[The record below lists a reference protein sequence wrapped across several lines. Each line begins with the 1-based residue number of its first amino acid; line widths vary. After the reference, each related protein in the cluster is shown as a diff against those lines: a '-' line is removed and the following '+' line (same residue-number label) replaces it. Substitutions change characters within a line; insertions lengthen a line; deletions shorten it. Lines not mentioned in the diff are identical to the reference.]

1 MEPQCPSGTPI
12 LDKTNCV
19 CKRVTKGLP
28 RCPKG
33 SRRDRKTLKC
43 VPNSTKKTARVSSP
57 AKKKTARV
65 ARKTNKLGKKRT
77 TAKRPR
83 KKLIV
88 VSTPTPPGDKAIGK
102 AVSALV
108 EDKVI
113 TPTIIPLTKAQENA
127 VMAEVRGELVA
138 QKSFSPAVN
147 ARLVTMRPGDQM
159 SIFGCGIE
167 DALVQRPTKDSRA
180 KKGLMVKVGVD
191 ARGNPVCAAWNTK
204 RARQV
209 LLDNLRTEGDID
221 CRKVIA
227 PMQALSNCWF
237 NTMFMTFFVSDKGR
251 KFFRYFRQLMIEGKL
266 ADGTK
271 IKPPRLAE
279 AFFLFNAAV
288 EASINPAGGEGET
301 KLAQLMNT
309 NNLIAAIYAGMPRE
323 ARKAYPAIRG
333 VDEANNPL
341 AYYSDIVHYLYG
353 GSQRM
358 NFAGG
363 GDILI
368 LKVSMSQLRQM
379 IAKGREAS
387 LPDVIVLAVH
397 DDNVDAKAGEQRPG
411 ESGKLSDKP
420 ITFVIKPTKQSK
432 SQKDSKYVLDSAVIR
447 DTEARHF
454 CSTLT
459 CGKRGMGFDGESF
472 SRVANLD
479 WKPLI
484 NKDREWT
491 FDGSVWQGTKDQI
504 KWNFRNGYQLLFYY
518 RSS

>member
-1 MEPQCPSGTPI
+1 MEPQCSPGNPV
-12 LDKTNCV
+12 LDKTNCI
-19 CKRVTKGLP
+19 CTLGAKGLP

-43 VPNSTKKTARVSSP
+43 VSNAIKKTVSVTRKI
-57 AKKKTARV
+57 KKS
-65 ARKTNKLGKKRT
+65 GEKRT
-77 TAKRPR
+77 TAKKRK
-83 KKLIV
+83 KKLII
-88 VSTPTPPGDKAIGK
+88 VSTLTPHDDKAISK

-108 EDKVI
+108 ENKVI
-113 TPTIIPLTKAQENA
+113 VPTVTPMTKSQQNT
-127 VMAEVRGELVA
+127 VLAEVRGELVA

-147 ARLVTMRPGDQM
+147 ARLVTMRPGDKTN
-159 SIFGCGIE
+159 IFGCGIE
-167 DALVQRPTKDSRA
+167 DALVQRPTKASRA
-180 KKGLMVKVGVD
+180 KGVMVKVGVD
-191 ARGNPVCAAWNTK
+191 TIGDPVCVAWNTK
-204 RARQV
+204 KARQSM
-209 LLDNLRTEGDID
+209 LDNLRTEGEID
-221 CRKVIA
+221 CQKVVA

-288 EASINPAGGEGET
+288 EASINPAEGET

-341 AYYSDIVHYLYG
+341 AYYSDIVNYLYG
-353 GSQRM
+353 GSQQLNRVLVRS
-358 NFAGG
+358 
-363 GDILI
+363 DILM
-368 LKVSMSQLRQM
+368 LKVSINQLRKI
-379 IAKGREAS
+379 IAKGSMPS
-387 LPDVIVLAVH
+387 LPDIIVLAVH
-397 DDNVDAKAGEQRPG
+397 DDNVDARAGEQRPG
-411 ESGKLSDKP
+411 ESGKFSNKP
-420 ITFVIKPTKQSK
+420 TSFVIKQSK

-447 DTEARHF
+447 DTEAVHF

-459 CGKRGMGFDGESF
+459 CGSKGMGFDGESF
-472 SRVANLD
+472 SRVADFD

-484 NKDREWT
+484 NKDNEWT
-491 FDGSVWQGTKDQI
+491 FEGSVWEGTKKQI

>member
-1 MEPQCPSGTPI
+1 MEPQCPPDHPV
-12 LDKTNCV
+12 LDKTTCL
-19 CKRVTKGLP
+19 CTKSAKNLP

-33 SRRDRKTLKC
+33 SRRDPKTLKC
-43 VPNSTKKTARVSSP
+43 VPSPGKKTFRVP
-57 AKKKTARV
+57 TPIKKTARV
-65 ARKTNKLGKKRT
+65 ARKTPKRSGEKRATVKKT
-77 TAKRPR
+77 R

-88 VSTPTPPGDKAIGK
+88 VSTPTPPGDKAISK
-102 AVSALV
+102 AVAALV
-108 EDKVI
+108 EDKTI
-113 TPTIIPLTKAQENA
+113 APTVTPLTKAQQNA
-127 VMAEVRGELVA
+127 IMAEVRGELVA
-138 QKSFSPAVN
+138 QNSFSPAVN

-159 SIFGCGIE
+159 SILGCGIE
-167 DALVQRPTKDSRA
+167 NALVKQPTKASRT
-180 KKGLMVKVGVD
+180 KGLTVKVGVD
-191 ARGNPVCAAWNTK
+191 SNGNPVCVGWNTQK
-204 RARQV
+204 ARQV

-341 AYYSDIVHYLYG
+341 AYYSDIVNYLYG

-358 NFAGG
+358 NFVGG

-387 LPDVIVLAVH
+387 LPDVIVLAVY
-397 DDNVDAKAGEQRPG
+397 DDNADAKAGEQRPG

-420 ITFVIKPTKQSK
+420 ISFVIKSTKQSK
-432 SQKDSKYVLDSAVIR
+432 LQKDSKYVLDSAIIR
-447 DTEARHF
+447 DTEAVHF

-472 SRVANLD
+472 GRVANFD

>member
-1 MEPQCPSGTPI
+1 
-12 LDKTNCV
+12 
-19 CKRVTKGLP
+19 
-28 RCPKG
+28 
-33 SRRDRKTLKC
+33 
-43 VPNSTKKTARVSSP
+43 VPP
-57 AKKKTARV
+57 D
-65 ARKTNKLGKKRT
+65 
-77 TAKRPR
+77 
-83 KKLIV
+83 
-88 VSTPTPPGDKAIGK
+88 DKAISK
-102 AVSALV
+102 AVAALV
-108 EDKVI
+108 EDKI
-113 TPTIIPLTKAQENA
+113 IAPTVTPLTKAQQNA
-127 VMAEVRGELVA
+127 VMAEVRGELIA
-138 QKSFSPAVN
+138 QKSYSPAVN
-147 ARLVTMRPGDQM
+147 ARLVTMRPADRT

-167 DALVQRPTKDSRA
+167 DELIQRPAKASRA

-191 ARGNPVCAAWNTK
+191 SKGEPVCVSWNTK

-209 LLDNLRTEGDID
+209 LLDNLRTEGGID
-221 CRKVIA
+221 CQKVVA

-266 ADGTK
+266 ANGAK

-309 NNLIAAIYAGMPRE
+309 NNLISAIYAGMPRE

-333 VDEANNPL
+333 IDESNNPL
-341 AYYSDIVHYLYG
+341 AYYTDIVHYLYG

-358 NFAGG
+358 EFMGG

-368 LKVSMSQLRQM
+368 LRVRMDRLREM
-379 IAKGREAS
+379 IAKGTTAS
-387 LPDVIVLAVH
+387 LPDVIVLVVH

-411 ESGKLSDKP
+411 ESGKLSNKP
-420 ITFVIKPTKQSK
+420 TSFVVNPTKQSK
-432 SQKDSKYVLDSAVIR
+432 SQKGSKYVLDSAVIR
-447 DTEARHF
+447 DTEAVHF

-459 CGKRGMGFDGESF
+459 CSGKGMGFDGESF
-472 SRVANLD
+472 SRIADFD

-484 NKDREWT
+484 NKNEDWS

-504 KWNFRNGYQLLFYY
+504 RWNFRNGYQLLFYY

>member
-1 MEPQCPSGTPI
+1 MEPQCPTGYPV

-19 CKRVTKGLP
+19 CTLGTKDLP

-33 SRRDRKTLKC
+33 SRRDRKTMKC
-43 VPNSTKKTARVSSP
+43 VPSPIKKTARVTQ
-57 AKKKTARV
+57 KTKGVRE
-65 ARKTNKLGKKRT
+65 RRT
-77 TAKRPR
+77 TIKNTR

-88 VSTPTPPGDKAIGK
+88 VSTSTPPDDKAISK

-113 TPTIIPLTKAQENA
+113 VPTTTHPTKAQQNA
-127 VMAEVRGELVA
+127 VITEVRGELVA

-147 ARLVTMRPGDQM
+147 DRLVTMRPGDQM
-159 SIFGCGIE
+159 SVFGCGIE
-167 DALVQRPTKDSRA
+167 DALVKQPTKASRI
-180 KKGLMVKVGVD
+180 KGLTVKVGVD
-191 ARGNPVCAAWNTK
+191 SNGDPVCVGWNTK
-204 RARQV
+204 KARQIM
-209 LLDNLRTEGDID
+209 LDNLRTEGEID
-221 CRKVIA
+221 CQKVIA

-279 AFFLFNAAV
+279 AFFIFNAAV
-288 EASINPAGGEGET
+288 EASINPARGEKET

-353 GSQRM
+353 GSKRM
-358 NFAGG
+358 NFKGG
-363 GDILI
+363 GDILM
-368 LKVSMSQLRQM
+368 LKVSMDKLRKI
-379 IAKGREAS
+379 IAKGSMAS
-387 LPDVIVLAVH
+387 LPDVIILAIH
-397 DDNVDAKAGEQRPG
+397 DDNANAYTGEQRPG
-411 ESGKLSDKP
+411 ESGKLSNKP
-420 ITFVIKPTKQSK
+420 SSFVIKQSESLK
-432 SQKDSKYVLDSAVIR
+432 NSKYILDSAVIR
-447 DTEARHF
+447 DTDALHF

-459 CGKRGMGFDGESF
+459 CGGKGMGFDGESF
-472 SRVANLD
+472 SRVGYFD

-484 NKDREWT
+484 NKNHEWT
-491 FDGSVWQGTKDQI
+491 FEGSVWKGTKKQI

>member
-1 MEPQCPSGTPI
+1 MEPQCPAEHPI
-12 LDKTNCV
+12 LDKTTCL
-19 CKRVTKGLP
+19 CTKSAKSLP

-33 SRRDRKTLKC
+33 TRRDRKTLKC
-43 VPNSTKKTARVSSP
+43 VPSPAKRTFRVPTPPKKTARV
-57 AKKKTARV
+57 T
-65 ARKTNKLGKKRT
+65 RKINRSGEKRT
-77 TAKRPR
+77 TVKKTR

-88 VSTPTPPGDKAIGK
+88 VSTPTPPGDKAISK
-102 AVSALV
+102 AVAALV
-108 EDKVI
+108 GDKI
-113 TPTIIPLTKAQENA
+113 IAPTVTPLTKAQQNA
-127 VMAEVRGELVA
+127 VMAEVRGELIA
-138 QKSFSPAVN
+138 QKSYSPAVN
-147 ARLVTMRPGDQM
+147 ARLVTMRPADRT

-167 DALVQRPTKDSRA
+167 DELVQRPAKAARA

-191 ARGNPVCAAWNTK
+191 SKGEPVCVSWNTK

-209 LLDNLRTEGDID
+209 LLDNLRTEGAID
-221 CRKVIA
+221 CQKVVA

-266 ADGTK
+266 ANGAK

-301 KLAQLMNT
+301 LLAQLMNT
-309 NNLIAAIYAGMPRE
+309 NNLISAIYAGMPRE

-333 VDEANNPL
+333 IDEANNPL
-341 AYYSDIVHYLYG
+341 AYYTDIVNYLYG

-358 NFAGG
+358 EFMGG

-368 LKVSMSQLRQM
+368 LRVSMNQLRDM
-379 IAKGREAS
+379 IAQGRTAS
-387 LPDVIVLAVH
+387 LPDVIVLVVH
-397 DDNVDAKAGEQRPG
+397 DDNVDAKPGEQRPG
-411 ESGKLSDKP
+411 DSGKFSNKP
-420 ITFVIKPTKQSK
+420 TSFVIKPTKQSK
-432 SQKDSKYVLDSAVIR
+432 SLKGSKYVLDSAVVR
-447 DTEARHF
+447 DTEAVHF

-459 CGKRGMGFDGESF
+459 CSGKGMGFDGESF
-472 SRVANLD
+472 SRVADLD

-484 NKDREWT
+484 NKDKEWT
-491 FDGSVWQGTKDQI
+491 FEGSVWQGTKKQI

-518 RSS
+518 RTS